1 MRGVSISVLGVGVVL
16 LLKTIPASFEKSDL
30 LELTFGSEPVI
41 ELIAWQAVTLKID
54 FISAAPDFFMTWCVA
69 CRGILCARLNGT
81 CVVLQS
87 HIFLAFHRHTRA
99 LSFRG

>member
-1 MRGVSISVLGVGVVL
+1 VV
-16 LLKTIPASFEKSDL
+16 
-30 LELTFGSEPVI
+30 
-41 ELIAWQAVTLKID
+41 
-54 FISAAPDFFMTWCVA
+54 